1 MRTLFLNPPSFE
13 GFDGGAGSRWP
24 ASREIESYWY
34 PVWLC
39 YPAGM
44 LPDSKVVDAPPHKI
58 SIEQTVAMANDFELL
73 VLFTS
78 TPGFHVDVKIAE
90 MMKDVNPKMKVA
102 FVGPPVTVEPEKIA
116 ASLRKAIDF
125 VVRREFDHQ
134 IANYAK
140 GTPLSETARASAIWK
155 DGDIVHNPEGGVI
168 ENLDELP
175 WVTKVYKRDLDFTR
189 YNVPFLLNPVH
200 LVLHHAR
207 LPGDVHLLPVAADAF
222 RTSLAA
228 ALLRRRRGEVQVR
241 ARELSRA

>member
-44 LPDSKVVDAPPHKI
+44 LEDSKVVDAPPHNI

-78 TPGFHVDVKIAE
+78 SPGFHVDVKIAE

-102 FVGPPVTVEPEKIA
+102 FVGPPVTIEPEKSLRASQGDRFRGAPRIRSSDRAITPRALRSPSCPASATGKTARSSTIPKA
-116 ASLRKAIDF
+116 ASSRIWTSCRGLRKS
-125 VVRREFDHQ
+125 
-134 IANYAK
+134 
-140 GTPLSETARASAIWK
+140 TSATWIS
-155 DGDIVHNPEGGVI
+155 
-168 ENLDELP
+168 
-175 WVTKVYKRDLDFTR
+175 
-189 YNVPFLLNPVH
+189 
-200 LVLHHAR
+200 
-207 LPGDVHLLPVAADAF
+207 AATTF
-222 RTSLAA
+222 RFC
-228 ALLRRRRGEVQVR
+228 
-241 ARELSRA
+241 

>member
-58 SIEQTVAMANDFELL
+58 SIDQTVAMANDYELM

-78 TPGFHVDVKIAE
+78 SPGFHVDVKISE
-90 MMKDVNPKMKVA
+90 MMKDVNPKLKVA
-102 FVGPPVTVEPEKIA
+102 FVGPPVTVEPDDALKNPE
-116 ASLRKAIDF
+116 IDF
-125 VVRREFDHQ
+125 IVRREFDFQ
-134 IANYAK
+134 IADYAK
-140 GTPLSETARASAIWK
+140 GKPLEQLPAVSFRK
-155 DGDIVHNPEGGVI
+155 NGGVVHNPEGAVI

-175 WVTKVYKRDLDFTR
+175 WVSKVYKRD
-189 YNVPFLLNPVH
+189 
-200 LVLHHAR
+200 
-207 LPGDVHLLPVAADAF
+207 
-222 RTSLAA
+222 
-228 ALLRRRRGEVQVR
+228 
-241 ARELSRA
+241 